1 MDRTIDYLRS
11 VKNVLTTNNAIFEH
25 VRNRRGMAGG
35 PYPANLGVKKNKYIE
50 EWNGR
55 REITEKSFRASGKT
69 IPWII
74 ALGVIFPYSVY
85 ATTKSEL
92 EKTGGRR
99 YKDMC

>member
-1 MDRTIDYLRS
+1 
-11 VKNVLTTNNAIFEH
+11 
-25 VRNRRGMAGG
+25 MAGG
-35 PYPANLGVKKNKYIE
+35 PYPANLGVKKNKFVE

-74 ALGVIFPYSVY
+74 GLTIIFPYGVY
-85 ATTKSEL
+85 AITRDEL

-99 YKDMC
+99 YRDMV